1 MILSNTLINFLHSHS
16 SDEHRDSLN
25 EEVAA
30 TILSRQAAIDRI
42 KRCCCSYVEVRKQK
56 LKALRWKYY
65 GTPPEE
71 VRKNLSPE
79 ELEWIKNYSRMAS
92 EYQLGFGQ
100 NGLNLMLH
108 TNPPRN
114 LQVQVKVLKDYG
126 ECETSDGTVINLKKN
141 AFVSGFSYIVY
152 LSKWF
157 PAYITLSRLS
167 RLNQTRGSRRS
178 GICFLD

>member
-1 MILSNTLINFLHSHS
+1 M
-16 SDEHRDSLN
+16 
-25 EEVAA
+25 
-30 TILSRQAAIDRI
+30 
-42 KRCCCSYVEVRKQK
+42 
-56 LKALRWKYY
+56 
-65 GTPPEE
+65 PPEE

-79 ELEWIKNYSRMAS
+79 ELDWIKNYSRMAS

-141 AFVSGFSYIVY
+141 AFHTLPSIDCQGLIRQGVLEEVESASLTSG
-152 LSKWF
+152 
-157 PAYITLSRLS
+157 
-167 RLNQTRGSRRS
+167 
-178 GICFLD
+178 

>member
-1 MILSNTLINFLHSHS
+1 MASSDIPYDSLFSHS

-65 GTPPEE
+65 GMPPEE

-79 ELEWIKNYSRMAS
+79 ELEWIKNYSRMVS

-141 AFVSGFSYIVY
+141 AFVSAFLDNTYSFELFS
-152 LSKWF
+152 
-157 PAYITLSRLS
+157 AYITLDRLP
-167 RLNQTRGSRRS
+167 RPN
-178 GICFLD
+178 